1 MLLDQEG
8 ARHPGGGAGRG
19 ALGAG
24 RAVLQHLCP
33 AGARAAP
40 PGRGLLAD

>member
-8 ARHPGGGAGRG
+8 ARHPGGGSGRG
-19 ALGAG
+19 ARGA
-24 RAVLQHLCP
+24 RSYSIAAP